1 MSRFRTVFLFELKGY
16 LKNKV
21 VIGVTLFLIVASAVL
36 LFSPRFTGGGD
47 AGPKQAAED
56 RPVMLVRAEE
66 PEEAGRLRE
75 VFGAAFPDYDVR
87 ETSLTAEEIRG
98 QILDGDITCAFD
110 IGGPD
115 ACTYYVNNL
124 GMTDQAARQAAAVLQ
139 QDFRVREMAA
149 AGIPA
154 EKAAEILDRAVQ
166 VETVNLG
173 KDQSFTFFYT
183 YIMIFA
189 LYMVI
194 MLYGQ
199 MITTNVANEKSSR
212 TMELLVTSVNTNAM
226 IFGKVLATCLV
237 GLVQLA
243 LIFGSSMLFYRLN
256 SASWANDMIISSIF
270 NPPPALLL
278 QLLLFF
284 FLGFL
289 LYAFLYGAVGSM
301 VSRLEDATTAVMP
314 ITMLFMISF
323 FLVVIPLARGD
334 TESTMIRI
342 CSFIPFSSPVGM
354 FTRIAMGS
362 VPVIEVIISVAI
374 LVLSVVLIGF
384 LAARIYRTGVL
395 LYGVKPSPAKI
406 VAMLRKDRQG
416 NG

>member
-75 VFGAAFPDYDVR
+75 VFGVAFPDYDVR
-87 ETSLTAEEIRG
+87 ETSLTAEE
-98 QILDGDITCAFD
+98 
-110 IGGPD
+110 
-115 ACTYYVNNL
+115 YVNNL

-139 QDFRVREMAA
+139 QDFRIREMAA

-278 QLLLFF
+278 FF

-406 VAMLRKDRQG
+406 VAMLRKERQN

>member
-1 MSRFRTVFLFELKGY
+1 MSRFRTVFLFELKGH

-21 VIGVTLFLIVASAVL
+21 VVGVTIFLILASAVL
-36 LFSPRFTGGGD
+36 LFSPRFTGGD

-66 PEEAGRLRE
+66 PEEAARLQQI
-75 VFGAAFPDYDVR
+75 FGAVFTDYDVR

-98 QILDGDITCAFD
+98 QILDGEITCAFD

-115 ACTYYVNNL
+115 SCTYYVNNL

-139 QDFRVREMAA
+139 EDYRVREMEA

-154 EKAAEILDRAVQ
+154 EKAAGILNHAVQ
-166 VETVNLG
+166 VETVKLG

-194 MLYGQ
+194 LMYGQ
-199 MITTNVANEKSSR
+199 MIATNVANEKSSR

-237 GLVQLA
+237 GLIQLA
-243 LIFGSSMLFYRLN
+243 LIFGSSMLFYHLN
-256 SASWANDMIISSIF
+256 SEFWVNDMVVSSIF

-289 LYAFLYGAVGSM
+289 VYAFLYGAVGSM
-301 VSRLEDATTAVMP
+301 VSRLEDTTTAVMP

-323 FLVVIPLARGD
+323 FLVVIPLASGEID
-334 TESTMIRI
+334 GTMIRV
-342 CSFIPFSSPVGM
+342 CSFIPFSSPVAM

-362 VPVIEVIISVAI
+362 VPPVEVAISVMI
-374 LVLSVVLIGF
+374 LALSAVLIGF
-384 LAARIYRTGVL
+384 LAARIYRVGVL
-395 LYGVKPSPAKI
+395 MYGVRPSPAKI
-406 VAMLRKDRQG
+406 IAALKKDRQG
-416 NG
+416 A

>member
-1 MSRFRTVFLFELKGY
+1 MSRFRTVFLFELKSY

-98 QILDGDITCAFD
+98 QILDGEITCAFD

-124 GMTDQAARQAAAVLQ
+124 GMTDQAARQAAVVLQ
-139 QDFRVREMAA
+139 EDFRIREMAA

-237 GLVQLA
+237 GLVQLIRRRSLLKVSREIIGLA
-243 LIFGSSMLFYRLN
+243 IAYVMAGIVYIVFEIFVVNYRPVLEAGQTFPEASFPSSHTVLAFVILATAIIAWGHLLENHSAIERLLQTAAVLLLIF
-256 SASWANDMIISSIF
+256 
-270 NPPPALLL
+270 
-278 QLLLFF
+278 
-284 FLGFL
+284 
-289 LYAFLYGAVGSM
+289 AVGVRTLSG
-301 VSRLEDATTAVMP
+301 VHWLTD
-314 ITMLFMISF
+314 I
-323 FLVVIPLARGD
+323 
-334 TESTMIRI
+334 
-342 CSFIPFSSPVGM
+342 VG
-354 FTRIAMGS
+354 
-362 VPVIEVIISVAI
+362 
-374 LVLSVVLIGF
+374 
-384 LAARIYRTGVL
+384 GVL
-395 LYGVKPSPAKI
+395 AGCAITSLYSTLVTEPGK
-406 VAMLRKDRQG
+406 
-416 NG
+416 